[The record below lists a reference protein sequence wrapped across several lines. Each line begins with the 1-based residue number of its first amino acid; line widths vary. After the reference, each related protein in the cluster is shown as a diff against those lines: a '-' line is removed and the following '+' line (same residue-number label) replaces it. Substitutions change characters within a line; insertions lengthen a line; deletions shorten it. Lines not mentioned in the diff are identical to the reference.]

1 MADSRRRTAKDLPD
15 AVRDTGDAVREAVER
30 TVQATV
36 GSAQEGAGRAQGVVD
51 DFFKSAE
58 ANLRESGRAVGDRV
72 REALPAT
79 QDDLN
84 AMRAE
89 LREVVRRLDAI
100 EKRLPGKTK
109 E

>member
-1 MADSRRRTAKDLPD
+1 M
-15 AVRDTGDAVREAVER
+15 REAVER

-36 GSAQEGAGRAQGVVD
+36 GSAQEGAERAQGAVD

-84 AMRAE
+84 AVHADLRAI
-89 LREVVRRLDAI
+89 VRRLDAI
-100 EKRLPGKTK
+100 EKRLPG
-109 E
+109 EAAEVAWPVAAS